1 MSQLKMV
8 RATRNG
14 SYDGH
19 RRRKGAEFAVHKD
32 AKEAWFV
39 DIGPA
44 PEGTELPPNGANGQA
59 PKRKSFID
67 VMNEL
72 GQPKPPV
79 DPTPQPMTLSE
90 AKDGLPVQT
99 SEEEPIA

>member
-1 MSQLKMV
+1 MSKYKLV

-19 RRRKGAEFAVHKD
+19 RRRRGAEFPVAAD
-32 AKEAWFV
+32 ANEAWFV

-44 PEGTELPPNGANGQA
+44 PEDTELPSNGSNGQA

-72 GQPKPPV
+72 GTPKAPV

-90 AKDGLPVQT
+90 AKDGLPVQP
-99 SEEEPIA
+99 SEDSIV